1 MSNFKLRHICVF
13 SINNNM
19 KSEGNIVF
27 LGMMGTGKTTIGKLI
42 SKRLKLDFFD
52 IDNCI
57 EKKSG
62 MKITEIFNDYGE
74 KFFREIEEK
83 VTLQILKK
91 KNIVVALGG
100 GGFLNSKIRKEI
112 LSNHLSFWLNLGS
125 EQLLKRLRK
134 NSKRPLVK
142 NLTKNELI
150 NMIKKRSNFYS
161 KSLYKINCDNLS
173 KIEIVNEILNIY
185 ETNKIDS

>member
-1 MSNFKLRHICVF
+1 
-13 SINNNM
+13 M

-91 KNIVVALGG
+91 KKY
-100 GGFLNSKIRKEI
+100 SCCIRWGW
-112 LSNHLSFWLNLGS
+112 LS
-125 EQLLKRLRK
+125 QQ
-134 NSKRPLVK
+134 
-142 NLTKNELI
+142 
-150 NMIKKRSNFYS
+150 
-161 KSLYKINCDNLS
+161 
-173 KIEIVNEILNIY
+173 
-185 ETNKIDS
+185 

>member
-1 MSNFKLRHICVF
+1 
-13 SINNNM
+13 M
-19 KSEGNIVF
+19 KSEENIVF
-27 LGMMGTGKTTIGKLI
+27 LGMMGSGKSSIGKLI
-42 SKRLKLDFFD
+42 SKRLKLEFFD

-62 MKITEIFNDYGE
+62 MKISRIFNDYGE

-83 VTLQILKK
+83 VTLEILKK
-91 KNIVVALGG
+91 KNIVIALGG

-112 LSNHLSFWLNLGS
+112 LNNHLSVWLNLGS

-134 NSKRPLVK
+134 SSKRPLVK

-150 NMIKKRSNFYS
+150 NMIKKRSDFYS
-161 KSLYKINCDNLS
+161 KSLYKINCDNLT
-173 KIEIVNEILNIY
+173 KIEIVNKILNIY
-185 ETNKIDS
+185 ETNKINNQN

>member
-1 MSNFKLRHICVF
+1 MDNFKLRHICVF
-13 SINNNM
+13 SINKNM
-19 KSEGNIVF
+19 KSEENIVF
-27 LGMMGTGKTTIGKLI
+27 LGMMGSGKSTIGKLI
-42 SKRLKLDFFD
+42 SKKLKLEFFD

-57 EKKSG
+57 EKKTG
-62 MKITEIFNDYGE
+62 MKITKIFNDYGE

-91 KNIVVALGG
+91 KNIVIALGG
-100 GGFLNSKIRKEI
+100 GGFLNNKIRKEI
-112 LSNHLSFWLNLGS
+112 LSNHLSFWLNLSS
-125 EQLLKRLRK
+125 EQLLKRLLK
-134 NSKRPLVK
+134 STKRPLAK

-173 KIEIVNEILNIY
+173 KIEIINKILNIY
-185 ETNKIDS
+185 ETN

>member
-1 MSNFKLRHICVF
+1 
-13 SINNNM
+13 M
-19 KSEGNIVF
+19 KSEENIVF
-27 LGMMGTGKTTIGKLI
+27 LGMMGSGKSTIGKLV
-42 SKRLKLDFFD
+42 SKRLKFEFFD

-62 MKITEIFNDYGE
+62 MKISKIFDSYGE

-91 KNIVVALGG
+91 KNIVIALGG

-112 LSNHLSFWLNLGS
+112 LNNHLSFWLNLSS
-125 EQLLKRLRK
+125 EQLLKRLIK
-134 NSKRPLVK
+134 STKRPLVK

-150 NMIKKRSNFYS
+150 NMIKKRSNIYS

-173 KIEIVNEILNIY
+173 KIEIVNKILNIY
-185 ETNKIDS
+185 ETNKINS